1 MLTFYFLEYIFRNA
15 KTVFGRILL
24 EMQQIDELFLQAE
37 DELGSV
43 LARLGGDHST
53 SFLSTLYIY
62 SRRELCIIL
71 DIDNIVV

>member
-1 MLTFYFLEYIFRNA
+1 MLRFYFLEYIFRNA

-43 LARLGGDHST
+43 LARLGGEIPQVFDVHCA
-53 SFLSTLYIY
+53 FLQ
-62 SRRELCIIL
+62 RENDCFVP
-71 DIDNIVV
+71 DIDNMVV